1 MGKKEQALI
10 EQLKKD
16 LSETQKNAEI
26 LRDIAY
32 RHEAQL
38 ARQKCEK
45 GLGKQFYEQ
54 IKALKLADYYETAIS
69 IFSWE
74 GLPESQRAFF
84 NSKRLEKQISDY
96 GKICLFKF
104 YYTYQNAE
112 GKDVSEW
119 QFLALPFV
127 GVAGTLNPYGEFSVV
142 KPYAPTGD
150 GDGKRYYGYK
160 TVGVDCVIISDFFQ
174 FTQTTANISLTI
186 KGAIETYCSLIAECE
201 ASKKVNRNWIK
212 LPLLFEAQEDTTKK
226 DYDAFVSEVRDIV
239 EGVENYDSAIVSQFV
254 KNLKITPTGIQYYG
268 EELTQTA
275 KDYEND
281 LRNFLGIGVI
291 KNETRERKITA
302 EFEKTKDQYNI
313 NIVKRKQTRELAL
326 EQAKKIWADDFK
338 NARIIVNLDVFD
350 GVEEDEEEREEV
362 REEVEE

>member
-1 MGKKEQALI
+1 MKKEEKALF
-10 EQLKKD
+10 ESLQKE
-16 LSETQKNAEI
+16 LSETKKNAEI

-38 ARQKCEK
+38 ARQKCEN
-45 GLGKQFYEQ
+45 GAN
-54 IKALKLADYYETAIS
+54 KAFFNRVKWLKLADYYETAIS

-74 GLPESQRAFF
+74 DLPKSKRLFF

-96 GKICLFKF
+96 GKICLFKHN
-104 YYTYQNAE
+104 YTYLNADNKE
-112 GKDVSEW
+112 VTES

-127 GVAGTLNPYGEFSVV
+127 AVGGTLNPYGEFSVV
-142 KPYAPTGD
+142 RPYAPTGD
-150 GDGKRYYGYK
+150 GDGKTYFGEK

-174 FTQTTANISLTI
+174 FTQTSANISLTI
-186 KGAIETYCSLIAECE
+186 KEAIDIYCSLIAECE

-212 LPLLFEAQEDTTKK
+212 IPLIFTPNEDTDKK
-226 DYDAFVSEVRDIV
+226 DFNAFVSEVRDIV
-239 EGVENYDSAIVSQFV
+239 ESVENFDSAVVSKYV
-254 KNLKITPTGIQYYG
+254 KNLNITPTGVQFYG

-281 LRNFLGIGVI
+281 LRNFLGLGVI

-326 EQAKKIWADDFK
+326 LQMKQIWASDFA
-338 NARIIVNLDVFD
+338 NTRIKVNLEAF
-350 GVEEDEEEREEV
+350 ESEDEEREEV
-362 REEVEE
+362 EEKEVIEE